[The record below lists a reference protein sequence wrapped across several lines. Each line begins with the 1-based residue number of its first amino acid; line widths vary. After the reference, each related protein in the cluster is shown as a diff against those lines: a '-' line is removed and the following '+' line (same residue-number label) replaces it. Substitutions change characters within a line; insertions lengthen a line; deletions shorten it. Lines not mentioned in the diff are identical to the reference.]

1 MHPSMFPVSL
11 MVHHISDA
19 TCMFCLIC
27 ALSLCSSRLV
37 LSNIFLDAT
46 KPCRPIYV
54 AAHGPIRVPSRQ
66 SRLPDET
73 LGEMEGGR
81 GEEGRMEGKHMQQ
94 LAGEEHGG
102 GKQAPKNNEAKSEDK
117 RGAISVA
124 GFMYCQHYPRY

>member
-1 MHPSMFPVSL
+1 MRRACSL
-11 MVHHISDA
+11 
-19 TCMFCLIC
+19 
-27 ALSLCSSRLV
+27 LSASGVYAPFRLV
-37 LSNIFLDAT
+37 LFNICSDAT

-54 AAHGPIRVPSRQ
+54 QTRCPMWGPSRQ

-73 LGEMEGGR
+73 LGEMKAGGR
-81 GEEGRMEGKHMQQ
+81 KDGRKAHTGVGRGGRVEEDED
-94 LAGEEHGG
+94 